1 MKYDLFNYAGIEKA
15 AFFRFEHE
23 ELAPKDIICLFSE
36 QFGEALDPE
45 EFIMGLA
52 VLFNVMTENCNEVFN
67 SRCAE
72 FIARLNASRQ
82 GEHLIP

>member
-15 AFFRFEHE
+15 VFFRSEHE
-23 ELAPKDIICLFSE
+23 ELTPKEIIRLFSE

-45 EFIMGLA
+45 EFLMGLT

-67 SRCAE
+67 RRCTE
-72 FIARLNASRQ
+72 FITRLNLNKK
-82 GEHLIP
+82 E